1 METNRVLTR
10 DRVNNVMDKGAF
22 RYELKAPIF
31 SRGFKPR
38 WSDKIETVKDIK
50 GGRVI
55 ADSGKQYPLKYVQ
68 PVSATSTRAKAQAV
82 TEGSAQFSERAR
94 REMEPFARRI
104 HAHFAGQ
111 DVTLRQVGAFI
122 NTLRGF
128 REATLRARIKQR
140 AVISKVLRHFPELF
154 TITSTAGRGAVS
166 VAA

>member
-31 SRGFKPR
+31 SRGFTPR
-38 WSDKIETVKDIK
+38 WNDKIETVKDMN

-68 PVSATSTRAKAQAV
+68 PVSATSTRATAQAI
-82 TEGSAQFSERAR
+82 TEGSAQLSERAR
-94 REMEPFARRI
+94 REMEPIARRI
-104 HAHFAGQ
+104 HAHFARQ
-111 DVTLRQVGAFI
+111 DISLNQAGAFI

-128 REATLRARIKQR
+128 REATLRAWIKQR
-140 AVISKVLRHFPELF
+140 NTISKVMRHFPELF
-154 TITSTAGRGAVS
+154 TITSTVGRGAVS
-166 VAA
+166 VEA

>member
-38 WSDKIETVKDIK
+38 WSDKIERVKE
-50 GGRVI
+50 GEGVI
-55 ADSGKQYPLKYVQ
+55 ADSGKHYPLMYVQ

-94 REMEPFARRI
+94 REMEPFARII

-111 DVTLRQVGAFI
+111 DISLNQEGAFI
-122 NTLRGF
+122 ITHRGF
-128 REATLRARIKQR
+128 TEATLRAKIKQR
-140 AVISKVLRHFPELF
+140 NSISKVKRHFPELF
-154 TITSTAGRGAVS
+154 TINSTAGRGAVS
-166 VAA
+166 VAD